1 MSELAQW
8 VSAIVFSIFI
18 IGYALFYLNSTSRKH
33 SGEVASLTVKV
44 GLVALSVGA
53 ALTSFVAAAVID

>member
-8 VSAIVFSIFI
+8 VSAIVFSIVI
-18 IGYALFYLNSTSRKH
+18 IGCALFYLNSTSRKN
-33 SGEVASLTVKV
+33 SGEVASLTAKV
-44 GLVALSVGA
+44 GAVALSVMA